1 MPNGNTDHL
10 DLINRDEYESTL
22 AANPSLECHPQFLQP
37 GQQSRD
43 FVSSEDGPP
52 QSSQS
57 LQTEEQGFQDS
68 LGQPGRRLTT
78 NLQRCESIPQ
88 YAHGGDEDHVDSRRE
103 KGLAR
108 GPTLVVSD
116 IKSKQIDTLSS
127 FTEDHPE
134 EITVCSCTV

>member
-1 MPNGNTDHL
+1 M
-10 DLINRDEYESTL
+10 
-22 AANPSLECHPQFLQP
+22 
-37 GQQSRD
+37 
-43 FVSSEDGPP
+43 
-52 QSSQS
+52 
-57 LQTEEQGFQDS
+57 
-68 LGQPGRRLTT
+68 
-78 NLQRCESIPQ
+78 PQ

-134 EITVCSCTV
+134 EITVHKFASDSCNPNQSDKKEQAEEI